1 MDRMDYLKKLAKE
14 AGYDDVNEYI
24 LASEMLYTSR
34 KVGAALDSV
43 LLPDDLDK
51 YIPEVNAHIR
61 DEFNIK

>member
-1 MDRMDYLKKLAKE
+1 MDYLAKLAKE

-34 KVGAALDSV
+34 KVGTALDSV

-51 YIPEVNAHIR
+51 YIADVNHYIR
-61 DEFNIK
+61 DEYINK